1 MKTGQTV
8 NPLLPPPMG
17 VTGNCGGGSTQEYGA
32 KGVCNVA
39 TGLGKLLTCIE
50 TFYRLELRENYPFL
64 V

>member
-1 MKTGQTV
+1 MKTAQTV

-39 TGLGKLLTCIE
+39 TGLGNRMGT
-50 TFYRLELRENYPFL
+50 LRYM
-64 V
+64 